1 MIVNFYEIVGV
12 CDYKFIIS
20 KYLTVLPP
28 ANTGIRISGNMF
40 YINSIDFDVDKCE
53 YSFYLYKM

>member
-1 MIVNFYEIVGV
+1 MIVNFYEIVGI

-28 ANTGIRISGNMF
+28 ANTGIRISGSMF
-40 YINSIDFDVDKCE
+40 YINSIDFDVDKGE